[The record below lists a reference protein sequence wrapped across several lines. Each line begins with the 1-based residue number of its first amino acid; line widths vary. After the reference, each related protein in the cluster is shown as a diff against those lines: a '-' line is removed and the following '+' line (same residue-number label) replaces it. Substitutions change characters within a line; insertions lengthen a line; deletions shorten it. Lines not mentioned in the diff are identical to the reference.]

1 LYLVNITPPTT
12 DLNPP
17 TMSNMPPDGIKAITE
32 SLPPATDYLT
42 YLTILESH
50 LSPDIL
56 PALNDILQDAEL
68 TQNIGWDL
76 IHLLLPLPGAEKC
89 LSSIARLGN
98 PREVVLKVTESLH
111 ILDLDAV
118 EEGHGVQDE
127 DDKAAKE
134 EDNTA
139 GEEGKIE
146 NTEKSTP
153 EPTNVDKFC
162 VLVNLLA
169 ILHPRIKTKYPSRFL
184 STSLMSI
191 LAAFRPSNQ
200 ATLAVI
206 AFVHT
211 ISGKKRPPL
220 PGRQSSLNLSITAT
234 NASGSDPSAP
244 DPEAHEDADPQEGAI
259 QTKLLQSFVTH
270 ILQDYANTNSLEW
283 AARLQELFDPTKVVA
298 GKKSLGESFREEP
311 ALQER
316 DTLVG
321 QLVALARDLGMSDY
335 TDLFD
340 AIYKSDDETGDDD
353 EENEEANYPTSPADI
368 PLSKPGSLFLISC
381 YVFASILFESKSPP
395 PTLSI
400 FPDHAKLVKQ
410 FIGTDGPANIGNEN
424 SGVIDAILALGLW
437 LEHNNN
443 FVSGPLEDDDFLQ
456 HLQSLS
462 LLSANTPSPTLRY
475 AAHVLTS
482 TILHAHPVDRL
493 RLTFITDTLE
503 HCPYENLKASAV
515 SWLKEEI
522 MTAHERNSENLFAST
537 VALSAAQPYLFP
549 DTSELG
555 SATAEELIHILGQS
569 FSFHMAVLNFVF
581 FISGENYAH
590 TVPSGM
596 LSVVEEIY
604 LGPLRAAQVKALTT
618 FEAGEPE
625 STLDTGL
632 SRLDL
637 QLLGER
643 ISLCSAKINV

>member
-1 LYLVNITPPTT
+1 
-12 DLNPP
+12 
-17 TMSNMPPDGIKAITE
+17 MPSDSIKVITE
-32 SLPPATDYLT
+32 SLPPETDHFG
-42 YLTILESH
+42 YLTILQAH

-89 LSSIARLGN
+89 LGSIARLGN
-98 PREVVLKVTESLH
+98 PREVVLKVTESLQ

-118 EEGHGVQDE
+118 EEGHAVE
-127 DDKAAKE
+127 DKEDKAADE
-134 EDNTA
+134 VANTA
-139 GEEGKIE
+139 EGEGKTK
-146 NTEKSTP
+146 NTEQP
-153 EPTNVDKFC
+153 AHEPTNVDKFC

-206 AFVHT
+206 SFVHT

-220 PGRQSSLNLSITAT
+220 PGRQSSLSIKAT
-234 NASGSDPSAP
+234 NTSESDPSAP
-244 DPEAHEDADPQEGAI
+244 DPEAHEDADPREGAV
-259 QTKLLQSFVTH
+259 QNKLLQSFVTH

-283 AARLQELFDPTKVVA
+283 AARLQESFDPTKVVA
-298 GKKSLGESFREEP
+298 GKTSLGESFREEP

-321 QLVALARDLGMSDY
+321 QLVALSRDLGMTDY
-335 TDLFD
+335 TDLFN
-340 AIYKSDDETGDDD
+340 AIYKGEDETGDDD
-353 EENEEANYPTSPADI
+353 QDNEDSNYPTSPADI
-368 PLSKPGSLFLISC
+368 PLSKSGSLFLITC

-395 PTLSI
+395 PKISI

-410 FIGTDGPANIGNEN
+410 FIGTEGPATIGNED
-424 SGVIDAILALGLW
+424 SGVIDAILAIGLW

-443 FVSGPLEDDDFLQ
+443 FVSGPLEDHDFLQ

-493 RLTFITDTLE
+493 RLTFICDTLE

-522 MTAHERNSENLFAST
+522 ITAHERKSENLFGST

-569 FSFHMAVLNFVF
+569 FSFHMAVVNFVF
-581 FISGENYAH
+581 FISGQNYAH
-590 TVPSGM
+590 VVPPGM
-596 LSVVEEIY
+596 LSVVEELY
-604 LGPLRAAQVKALTT
+604 LGPLRAAQVKALTA

-625 STLDTGL
+625 STINAAL
-632 SRLDL
+632 SGLDL

-643 ISLCSAKINV
+643 LSMCSAKIDV